1 MARVKGE
8 ARALWSGM
16 LVAMW
21 PRMTL
26 ALATLVLVQGV
37 GCACDVAVEI
47 TDFGD
52 NPGGLR
58 HFEYVPPDVGDDAP
72 LLVMLHGCA
81 QSHDVISS
89 AGVVELADE
98 AGFVVLAPEQGV
110 LNNGNLCF
118 NWFQAED
125 QNDSDGEAASIHAM
139 VESVRSRHDIDAS
152 QIVVAGLSAGAA
164 MAMNLAAIFPDLISG
179 AASLAGGPAGCAKDV
194 VEAAGCLAGTTTGSG
209 AFWADK
215 ARALVNDNAGDVDTR
230 TRWPRIMVLQGS
242 DDLVVNPAA
251 ADAIVSQWLTLH
263 GVSADD
269 AEDDAVTDNIAG
281 SSAGDIIVSDFFAVG
296 ADVDA
301 PVVTR
306 VIMEGVDH
314 TLPIDDVGCG
324 HEAAFV
330 RDLDFCALG
339 LVIERFFSPR

>member
-1 MARVKGE
+1 
-8 ARALWSGM
+8 
-16 LVAMW
+16 
-21 PRMTL
+21 MTL
-26 ALATLVLVQGV
+26 VLATLVLVQGV

-58 HFEYVPPDVGDDAP
+58 HFEYVPPDLGDDAP

-89 AGVVELADE
+89 AGVGGPGDG
-98 AGFVVLAPEQGV
+98 AGCVVFCAPQGV
-110 LNNGNLCF
+110 LYNGNHRV
-118 NWFQAED
+118 NWFDAED

-139 VESVRSRHDIDAS
+139 IESVRGRHDIDAS

-215 ARALVNDNAGDVDTR
+215 ARALVNDSAGDVDTR

-263 GVSADD
+263 GADGD
-269 AEDDAVTDNIAG
+269 AAVTDRIADG
-281 SSAGDIIVSDFFAVG
+281 SSAGDVVVSDFFSARD
-296 ADVDA
+296 DVDVDVEV
-301 PVVTR
+301 PVLSR

-330 RDLDFCALG
+330 RDLDFCALR
-339 LVIERFFSPR
+339 LVTERLFRDR